1 MNLRLPT
8 FKTTKI
14 RALTACGKV
23 ESDSPEVNDILKTQ
37 KDMTTKYVIDG
48 NDIYFSLLFGGK
60 SGKHLHMDC
69 VFPTFIKKSK
79 LPKINHQID
88 DVLNLISNFNGIKVK
103 IGVVGLYISPVAEIP
118 ENCLIRSLSTEQKTG
133 EISIK
138 LSSGSCTISGAPV
151 TKMSWSI
158 DDKTNEVMIN
168 LQAEKEDIVDEEYLL
183 RINDWIDKQYNLFIL
198 GKA

>member
-14 RALTACGKV
+14 RAITACGKV
-23 ESDSPEVNDILKTQ
+23 ESDSPAVNEILKTQ
-37 KDMTTKYVIDG
+37 KDMTAKYVIDG

-60 SGKHLHMDC
+60 TGKHLHMDC

-79 LPKINHQID
+79 LPKITNQID
-88 DVLNLISNFNGIKVK
+88 DVLNRISDFNGVKVEV
-103 IGVVGLYISPVAEIP
+103 GVVGLYISPVAEIP
-118 ENCLIRSLSTEQKTG
+118 EKCLIRSLTTEQKTG
-133 EISIK
+133 DISIR
-138 LSSGSCTISGAPV
+138 LSSGSFTISGAPV
-151 TKMSWSI
+151 TKMSWSM
-158 DDKTNEVMIN
+158 DENKNEAMIN
-168 LQAEKEDIVDEEYLL
+168 LQAEKQEVVDAEYLT